1 MACPA
6 SSLDVP
12 LHSNLGI
19 LAQCRRRLLR
29 QAHKPTPQARHVH
42 LHHRP
47 QGRHPPL
54 HRRGQL
60 TSQTLHVDRRSQT
73 RARRCQTREA
83 SVRVSPLASAV
94 RLCDAKFGN
103 LFLYEYGGLRV
114 AASHDLPPAF
124 AEARR
129 RSPLHPPPGT
139 GLCEAI
145 ETKQTVHV
153 ADLAAAQPYAERHPA
168 VVEAVELG
176 GIRTFV
182 AVPMLKDNELIGMI
196 VIYRQAG
203 C

>member
-1 MACPA
+1 M
-6 SSLDVP
+6 
-12 LHSNLGI
+12 
-19 LAQCRRRLLR
+19 
-29 QAHKPTPQARHVH
+29 
-42 LHHRP
+42 
-47 QGRHPPL
+47 
-54 HRRGQL
+54 
-60 TSQTLHVDRRSQT
+60 
-73 RARRCQTREA
+73 
-83 SVRVSPLASAV
+83 LASAV

-139 GLCEAI
+139 GLYEAI

-176 GIRTFV
+176 GIPDLCRC
-182 AVPMLKDNELIGMI
+182 ANAQG
-196 VIYRQAG
+196 
-203 C
+203 

>member
-42 LHHRP
+42 LHHPP

-83 SVRVSPLASAV
+83 SVRVSPLVRPCSSSSPPLSLASRPRTRVFHLEPVGRAAGAV
-94 RLCDAKFGN
+94 GRILPLRHDTFKPHLAGMG
-103 LFLYEYGGLRV
+103 EDGLAITQRRHTTV
-114 AASHDLPPAF
+114 YQLKPHFPPSLLP
-124 AEARR
+124 
-129 RSPLHPPPGT
+129 SWS
-139 GLCEAI
+139 
-145 ETKQTVHV
+145 
-153 ADLAAAQPYAERHPA
+153 
-168 VVEAVELG
+168 
-176 GIRTFV
+176 
-182 AVPMLKDNELIGMI
+182 N
-196 VIYRQAG
+196 
-203 C
+203 